1 MAGRINPRSQC
12 SLRVY
17 RLLDSLP
24 VIGGAIV
31 ILAVLA
37 LFVAGIVVAI
47 GGIPVLAEGTVAD
60 MSFTAAR
67 TDIEF
72 YTTSDSDGN
81 VTTHSRPVH
90 YPNKWS
96 IQVVG
101 ARENDE
107 PRSEWWDVGEGMYS
121 QIGIGDTVHRDAKL
135 GVVSIVRRAVAEDAE
150 NGD

>member
-1 MAGRINPRSQC
+1 MRNKY
-12 SLRVY
+12 SLRIY
-17 RLLDSLP
+17 RLLDNLP
-24 VIGGAIV
+24 VIGSAIV
-31 ILAVLA
+31 IIAVLA

-47 GGIPVLAEGTVAD
+47 NGIPVLAVGTVAD

-96 IQVVG
+96 VQVVG
-101 ARENDE
+101 ARENGE
-107 PRSEWWDVGEGMYS
+107 PRSEWWEVGEGMYG
-121 QIGIGDTVHRDAKL
+121 QIGIGDTVRRDAKL
-135 GVVSIVRRAVAEDAE
+135 GVVSIVRKAVAEDADR
-150 NGD
+150 NP